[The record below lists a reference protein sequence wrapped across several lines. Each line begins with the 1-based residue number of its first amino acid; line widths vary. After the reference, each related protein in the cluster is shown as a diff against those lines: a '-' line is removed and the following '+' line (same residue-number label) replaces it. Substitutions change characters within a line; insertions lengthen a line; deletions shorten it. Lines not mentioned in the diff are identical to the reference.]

1 MKIKHIIQTGGKSLK
16 SNKGRSLLTI
26 LGIVIGITAIM
37 LIFSLGSGAQ
47 KLITSQL
54 ESLGSKVLFV
64 GSGRGGFGPPSIRA
78 NEGFST
84 REIEFINSKSNVP
97 YAKSIIPMSFT
108 GGIKMTFADKTKS
121 ATVQG
126 GSAEMERVFAF
137 TPEIGT
143 FFTEEDVLARSQ
155 VVVLGAK
162 LAEELFQN
170 GEDPLGKRVKIKD
183 TSFTVIGVLP
193 LKGQTAIFG
202 IDNNAVMPVTSLQQ
216 YIAGNDKIQTIVVE
230 AQDEKYTAQTEK
242 DVKSALYFLRGFD
255 DSTDPEKIDFNIQ
268 NQQSLVQT
276 VSTILG
282 GFSLFLTS
290 VAAIS
295 LIVGGIGI
303 MNIMLVSVTERTR
316 EIGLRKALGARN
328 SDVLWQFL
336 FEAALL
342 TGLGGL
348 VGSLLGA
355 SLSYLASI
363 AINKFTDLFW
373 TFEFPWAG
381 MVIGIVTSLIV
392 GLVFGI
398 YPARQASKKSPTEA
412 LRYE

>member
-1 MKIKHIIQTGGKSLK
+1 MKVKHILNSGVKSL
-16 SNKGRSLLTI
+16 SSAKGRSALTI

-37 LIFSLGSGAQ
+37 LIFSLGAGAQ

-54 ESLGSKVLFV
+54 ESLGSRVMFV
-64 GSGRGGFGPPSIRA
+64 GTGRGFGGGGGRSADGFA
-78 NEGFST
+78 D
-84 REIEFINSKSNVP
+84 REIEFLKNRNNVP
-97 YAKSIIPMSFT
+97 YAKSVIPMSFSAAKIVF
-108 GGIKMTFADKTKS
+108 GDSTKQ

-143 FFTEEDVLARSQ
+143 FFSQEDVLARSQ

-162 LAEELFQN
+162 LAEELFTN
-170 GEDPLGKRVKIKD
+170 GEDPLGKKVKIKD
-183 TSFTVIGVLP
+183 TNFTVIGVLP

-202 IDNNAVMPVTSLQQ
+202 IDSNALMPITSLQQ

-230 AQDEKYTAQTEK
+230 AQEEKYTTQTEK
-242 DVKSALYFLRGFD
+242 DVKEALYFLRGFD
-255 DSTDPEKIDFNIQ
+255 ENTDTEKIDFNIQ

-282 GFSLFLTS
+282 GFSIFLTS

-303 MNIMLVSVTERTR
+303 MNIMLVSVSERTR
-316 EIGLRKALGARN
+316 EIGLRKSLGATN
-328 SDVLWQFL
+328 SDILWQFL
-336 FEAALL
+336 FEASLL
-342 TGLGGL
+342 TGLGGII
-348 VGSLLGA
+348 GSLLGA
-355 SLSYLASI
+355 SLSFLASI
-363 AINKFTDLFW
+363 AINNFTDLFW
-373 TFEFPWAG
+373 TFEFPWTG
-381 MVIGIVTSLIV
+381 MIIGIITSLAV
-392 GLVFGI
+392 GLIFGI
-398 YPARQASKKSPTEA
+398 YPAKKAAEKSPTEA

>member
-1 MKIKHIIQTGGKSLK
+1 MKTKHIIQTGQKSLK

-64 GSGRGGFGPPSIRA
+64 GTGRGFGDGGGRSA
-78 NEGFST
+78 DGFSE
-84 REIEFINSKSNVP
+84 REIAFLQNKGNAP
-97 YAKSIIPMSFT
+97 YARAVIPMSFQST
-108 GGIKMTFADKTKS
+108 KIVYGDKTKQS
-121 ATVQG
+121 TVQG
-126 GSAEMERVFAF
+126 GNAEMERVFSF
-137 TPEIGT
+137 TPEIGV
-143 FFTEEDVLARSQ
+143 FFSEEEVLSRAQ

-162 LAEELFQN
+162 LAQELFEN
-170 GEDPLGKRVKIKD
+170 GEDPLGKKVKIKD
-183 TSFTVIGVLP
+183 TNFTVIGVLP

-202 IDNNAVMPVTSLQQ
+202 IDNNALMPITSLQQ
-216 YIAGNDKIQTIVVE
+216 YIAGNDKVQTIVVE
-230 AQDEKYTAQTEK
+230 AQDEKYTTQTES
-242 DVKSALYFLRGFD
+242 DVKQALYFLRGFD
-255 DSTDPEKIDFNIQ
+255 ENTDPEKIDFNIQ

-303 MNIMLVSVTERTR
+303 MNIMLVSVSERTR
-316 EIGLRKALGARN
+316 EIGLRKALGATN
-328 SDVLWQFL
+328 SDIVNQFL

-342 TGLGGL
+342 TGLGGI

-355 SLSYLASI
+355 GLSYVASL
-363 AINKFTDLFW
+363 AINNFTDLMWSFQ
-373 TFEFPWAG
+373 FPWFG
-381 MVIGIVTSLIV
+381 MLIGIVTSVAV
-392 GLVFGI
+392 GLIFGL
-398 YPARQASKKSPTEA
+398 YPAREAAKKSPTEA

>member
-1 MKIKHIIQTGGKSLK
+1 M
-16 SNKGRSLLTI
+16 LTI

-64 GSGRGGFGPPSIRA
+64 GTGRGGFGSPSGRA
-78 NEGFST
+78 NEGFSE
-84 REIEFINSKSNVP
+84 REIDFLKNKNNLPYSKSV
-97 YAKSIIPMSFT
+97 IPMSFQ
-108 GGIKMTFADKTKS
+108 GGIKMTFGEKIKS
-121 ATVQG
+121 ATIQG
-126 GSAEMERVFAF
+126 GNAEMERVFAF

-143 FFTEEDVLARSQ
+143 FFTEEDVLSRSQ

-183 TSFTVIGVLP
+183 TNFTVIGVLP

-202 IDNNAVMPVTSLQQ
+202 IDNNALMPITSLQQ
-216 YIAGNDKIQTIVVE
+216 YIAGNDKVQTIVIE
-230 AQDEKYTAQTEK
+230 ASDEKYTAQTEK
-242 DVKSALYFLRGFD
+242 DTKNALYFMRGFD
-255 DSTDPEKIDFNIQ
+255 DNTDPEKIDFNIQ

-328 SDVLWQFL
+328 RDIRLQFL

-355 SLSYLASI
+355 SLSYLASL
-363 AINKFTDLFW
+363 AINKFTDLMW
-373 TFEFPWAG
+373 TFQFPWFG
-381 MVIGIVTSLIV
+381 MIIGILTSLVV
-392 GLVFGI
+392 GLVFGL
-398 YPARQASKKSPTEA
+398 YPASQAAKKSPTEA